1 MWDSLTRIHCPTL
14 VLRGEHSPI
23 LDEEMS
29 SRMVESLP
37 NGRLYAFKDT
47 GHSLPRLR
55 LVEFAEVVRGF
66 LLGGPVVG

>member
-1 MWDSLTRIHCPTL
+1 
-14 VLRGEHSPI
+14 
-23 LDEEMS
+23 
-29 SRMVESLP
+29 MVESLP